1 MPIPGYLPGDKRLLT
16 IPSHAPRHGLGGGDP
31 VSLDASQINT
41 GRFIMARMPT
51 SSTANKALIV
61 RTANGDP
68 VYDAL
73 TQDDIPSLDPSKI
86 PNLYRNYDAYI
97 VKEGTTY
104 YAYGRKYESLTSGS
118 SFATV
123 IQTVING
130 GARSIFIKNVAG
142 TDYELTSKITSSLDP
157 FIVESDGATI
167 RATASMD
174 SIIDLTGTSQ
184 RVIIKGL
191 VLNCNSVSKS
201 AIRNLTNGGNG
212 LTHTF
217 RICDIHI
224 KENLGYAIDIE
235 NPMIG
240 VVSNIQTESPT
251 AKGGLLRVQ
260 QTSSTI
266 NFGEV
271 LFDMIELKSDL
282 SSTDIEAGILLRATA
297 GRLNFLRFQRV
308 SLDCYNNPTSKPVI
322 LIDGAVNQNS
332 FDDMAGH
339 CGDDGKPWLKII
351 NGAEDNH
358 FSNCTFIDT
367 SNKIILGAD
376 TKNNMFTDCRFMNSI
391 LEDNSNGLNVVDEWG
406 WSMQP
411 FPDGKIPF
419 SLNQKILTRG
429 EVTQNYNTTTIYSLS
444 DVPYYPYLAVEI
456 AAYVSANTL
465 DGATTLTL
473 RKDGADTSKALSISA
488 ASTGFFKE
496 RNVVV
501 DYNRW
506 GLNQNRIDLKIAT
519 AGTSG
524 SITLIPTVVIIP
536 RKTLNI

>member
-1 MPIPGYLPGDKRLLT
+1 MGGFST
-16 IPSHAPRHGLGGGDP
+16 LG
-31 VSLDASQINT
+31 VE
-41 GRFIMARMPT
+41 
-51 SSTANKALIV
+51 V
-61 RTANGDP
+61 R
-68 VYDAL
+68 
-73 TQDDIPSLDPSKI
+73 
-86 PNLYRNYDAYI
+86 NLYDAYI
-97 VKEGTTY
+97 VKEGAVY
-104 YAYGRKYESLTSGS
+104 NAYGRRNELLKGDP

-157 FIVESDGATI
+157 FIIESDGATI

-184 RVIIKGL
+184 RVIIRGL
-191 VLNCNSVSKS
+191 VLNCNSLANS
-201 AIRNLTNGGNG
+201 AVRNLTNGGNG
-212 LTHTF
+212 LTHAF
-217 RICDIHI
+217 RICDLYI

-235 NPMIG
+235 NPMVG
-240 VVSNIQTESPT
+240 VVSNIQTESLT

-282 SSTDIEAGILLRATA
+282 SSTNIEAAILLRATA

-308 SLDCYNNPTSKPVI
+308 SLDCYNNPTSKPLI

-358 FSNCTFIDT
+358 FSNCTFIDL
-367 SNKIILGAD
+367 SNKIILGSN
-376 TKNNMFTDCRFMNSI
+376 TKNNMFTDCRFLDSI
-391 LEDNSNGLNVVDEWG
+391 LEDDSNGLNVVDEWG

-411 FPDGKIPF
+411 FPNGCIPF
-419 SLNQKILTRG
+419 SLNQKELTRG
-429 EVTQNYNTTTIYSLS
+429 PITQNYGTTTNYWLS
-444 DVPYYPYLAVEI
+444 DVPYYPFLAVELRV
-456 AAYVSANTL
+456 YVSANTL
-465 DGATTLTL
+465 NGTTTLTV
-473 RKDGADTSKALSISA
+473 RKNASDTAKTLSISA
-488 ASTGFFKE
+488 GATGFFKE

-506 GLNQNRIDLKIAT
+506 GLNSDKIDLKIAT

-524 SITLIPTVVIIP
+524 SITLVPVVVIIP